1 MDNSDGM
8 QDEGNTEDTH
18 LIERKESWTKMDRL
32 LLVFAVLVYM
42 GDGCETYLPGTS
54 FLKYTTLM
62 TIFQFVYTRK
72 KHSGFGLVNAGNW
85 LVDRCEVLIV
95 TSSQYSDL
103 YTYKGFIQ
111 YLFDSQYTYKRF
123 I

>member
-1 MDNSDGM
+1 MNNSDGM
-8 QDEGNTEDTH
+8 QDEGNTEDTR

-62 TIFQFVYTRK
+62 TIFVYTCRRTQ
-72 KHSGFGLVNAGNW
+72 GLYWSMLEADW
-85 LVDRCEVLIV
+85 LIAVKFQLSPPTSIQIYTHTRVL
-95 TSSQYSDL
+95 
-103 YTYKGFIQ
+103 FNIQ
-111 YLFDSQYTYKRF
+111 YLFDSQYRYNSF